1 MAIHGS
7 ANFPRTN
14 PICQL
19 RFMEERQIN
28 FLEVRK
34 IQFFLILSDW
44 QFQTIIQNFII

>member
-1 MAIHGS
+1 MAIHVS

-28 FLEVRK
+28 FLVVKLEK
-34 IQFFLILSDW
+34 TEKYILFLFFLIG
-44 QFQTIIQNFII
+44 NFKIY